1 MPLTGGW
8 NETSP
13 KKSRGFRVKLKWEKI
28 KLWCFHN
35 WRILVITGA
44 VVLAYLLGGKKVKA
58 LQTQLQMAREL
69 YKKEADA
76 IEGASQ
82 KKTEMQTSANI
93 KYKRALEIAHK
104 TALESDDFAELQKAE
119 RVRKLVEE
127 NKDNPE
133 KLIRYYADEF
143 GILVMDPKDKP

>member
-1 MPLTGGW
+1 M
-8 NETSP
+8 
-13 KKSRGFRVKLKWEKI
+13 KLAWEKA

-35 WRILVITGA
+35 WRILVIAGA

-82 KKTEMQTSANI
+82 KKTEMQTEANI
-93 KYKRALEIAHK
+93 KYKRALEIANK
-104 TALESDDFAELQKAE
+104 TAMESEDHLQLIKAE
-119 RVRKLVEE
+119 RVRRAVEE
-127 NKDNPE
+127 NKENPE
-133 KLIRYYADEF
+133 TIDRILADEF
-143 GILVMDPKDKP
+143 GIIVMTPGDK

>member
-1 MPLTGGW
+1 MKIAW
-8 NETSP
+8 A
-13 KKSRGFRVKLKWEKI
+13 KI

-35 WRILVITGA
+35 WRILVIVGA
-44 VVLAYLLGGKKVKA
+44 IVLAYALGGKKVKA

-82 KKTEMQTSANI
+82 KKTEMQTEANI

-104 TALESDDFAELQKAE
+104 TAMESEDHLQLIKAE
-119 RVRKLVEE
+119 RVRRAVEE
-127 NKDNPE
+127 NKENPE
-133 KLIRYYADEF
+133 TIDRILADEF
-143 GILVMDPKDKP
+143 GIIVMTPGDK

>member
-1 MPLTGGW
+1 MKLT
-8 NETSP
+8 
-13 KKSRGFRVKLKWEKI
+13 WEKI

-119 RVRKLVEE
+119 RVRKLVEA

-133 KLIRYYADEF
+133 QIDKILSDEF
-143 GILVMDPKDKP
+143 GIIVMTPENKS